1 MALERAVMDA
11 SSSDSDEDDA
21 LRFIPRFNNTD
32 TGLRMEM
39 QEAREAR
46 AREAEEGVGGGSIV
60 DQSQFRN
67 TEVQHA
73 IQSVHNCK
81 CDSHILPTS
90 SIVEIQLSLQ
100 SLTHSCLVTTPD
112 HRTAE
117 VKTGSSQKVLSMSK
131 PKKAKR
137 SHDEE
142 RLLVLRLL
150 LQPEHDKKRHKKS

>member
-32 TGLRMEM
+32 AGMRMEM

-46 AREAEEGVGGGSIV
+46 EREAEEGVGGGSIV

-73 IQSVHNCK
+73 IQSVHNCN
-81 CDSHILPTS
+81 CDSHILLTS

-100 SLTHSCLVTTPD
+100 SLTHSC
-112 HRTAE
+112 
-117 VKTGSSQKVLSMSK
+117 
-131 PKKAKR
+131 
-137 SHDEE
+137 
-142 RLLVLRLL
+142 
-150 LQPEHDKKRHKKS
+150 